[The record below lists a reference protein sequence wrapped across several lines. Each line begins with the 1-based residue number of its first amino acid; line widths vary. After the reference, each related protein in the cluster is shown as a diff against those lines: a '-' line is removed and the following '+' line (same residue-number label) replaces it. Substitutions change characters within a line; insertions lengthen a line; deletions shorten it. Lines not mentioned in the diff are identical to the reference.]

1 MNDTIIDRIYDIVM
15 ADLAGTDIQGG
26 TDMTEAEKHE
36 VYIQFR
42 YIINKARC
50 ISDYFKQYIDNDN
63 AENTDEV
70 V

>member
-26 TDMTEAEKHE
+26 TDMTEAEKRE

-42 YIINKARC
+42 DIINQASC
-50 ISDYFKQYIDNDN
+50 ISDYFKQYIDEDN
-63 AENTDEV
+63 AKNTDEV

>member
-1 MNDTIIDRIYDIVM
+1 MDTDLQEIYTIVM

-42 YIINKARC
+42 DIINQARC
-50 ISDYFKQYIDNDN
+50 ISDYFKQYIDEEN
-63 AENTDEV
+63 AKNFDEIV
-70 V
+70 

>member
-26 TDMTEAEKHE
+26 TDMTEAEKRE
-36 VYIQFR
+36 IYIQFR
-42 YIINKARC
+42 DIINQARC
-50 ISDYFKQYIDNDN
+50 ISDYFKQYIDEEN
-63 AENTDEV
+63 AKNTDQV